1 MKKGFIRTVY
11 FLRLINSNL
20 MNNYIQMSDLYV
32 HPSRYDA
39 YGPSYIPLSMGVSV
53 IGSNKAGVIIDRII
67 NGHNGF
73 IYTFNDANQLSEKI
87 KYFILNQK
95 NR

>member
-1 MKKGFIRTVY
+1 
-11 FLRLINSNL
+11 
-20 MNNYIQMSDLYV
+20 MSDLYV

-73 IYTFNDANQLSEKI
+73 ILPLMMLINYQKKSN
-87 KYFILNQK
+87 ILF
-95 NR
+95 